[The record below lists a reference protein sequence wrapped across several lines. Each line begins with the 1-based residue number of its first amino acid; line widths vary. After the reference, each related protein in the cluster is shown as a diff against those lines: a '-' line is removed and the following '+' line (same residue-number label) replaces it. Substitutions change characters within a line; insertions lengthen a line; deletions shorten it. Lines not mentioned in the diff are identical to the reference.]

1 MTGFRDSVHVFC
13 IVEIIGPT
21 NVAKEYDKFIMRVK
35 DGDIVYLLYSI
46 APHQLGDWQH
56 SVKSLYWTYTEKGN
70 LSGHCLLTLQ

>member
-21 NVAKEYDKFIMRVK
+21 NVAKEYDKLITIK

-46 APHQLGDWQH
+46 ASHQLGD
-56 SVKSLYWTYTEKGN
+56 
-70 LSGHCLLTLQ
+70 